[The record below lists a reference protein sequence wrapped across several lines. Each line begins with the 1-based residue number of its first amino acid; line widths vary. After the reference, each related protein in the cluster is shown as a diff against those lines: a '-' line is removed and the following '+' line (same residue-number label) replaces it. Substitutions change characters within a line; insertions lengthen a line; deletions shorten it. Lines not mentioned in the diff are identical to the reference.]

1 MVDVKQAASTAADY
15 LVNLYPQ
22 QVPSEVRLEEV
33 ELSEDESH
41 WLITLS
47 YIVPRSV
54 FADVPGILSHRRE
67 YKVFKIDAATGQVR
81 SMKIR
86 KLD

>member
-1 MVDVKQAASTAADY
+1 MVDVRQAASTATNY

-22 QVPSEVRLEEV
+22 QTLSNVQLEEV
-33 ELSEDESH
+33 ELSEDEKY

-47 YIVPRSV
+47 YPVTHNLLNMQI
-54 FADVPGILSHRRE
+54 RRE
-67 YKVFKIDAATGQVR
+67 YKVFKVDAATGQVR